1 MKMILFNIKIILILN
16 KMKKMIILLPKV
28 KIIKPLN
35 QPLSAQ
41 RKTLIR
47 RLLIKKSL
55 KSVAKLIKTKKIIQI
70 K

>member
-1 MKMILFNIKIILILN
+1 
-16 KMKKMIILLPKV
+16 MKKMIILLPKV